1 MLAAATS
8 GCPGPAAARGTELK
22 VAGPGEAA
30 MKPSSEEE
38 EEAVRGVGPWN
49 ECFEVAVQLA
59 LRAGQVSTVATS
71 SPEAPPRWA
80 AWACCRR
87 VGGCGA
93 SCKDRACVVSG
104 AHLVLTLHPPAG
116 GGGELGEHGVTTMAR
131 RRAQPSGK
139 REGRVPRL
147 AKEWPTAGYLTLAF
161 ESPGKQTSL
170 PG

>member
-38 EEAVRGVGPWN
+38 EEAVRGVGPWD

-71 SPEAPPRWA
+71 SPLDGQRGRAA
-80 AWACCRR
+80 GAWA
-87 VGGCGA
+87 GA
-93 SCKDRACVVSG
+93 EQVARTG
-104 AHLVLTLHPPAG
+104 PVLFLGRTL
-116 GGGELGEHGVTTMAR
+116 
-131 RRAQPSGK
+131 
-139 REGRVPRL
+139 
-147 AKEWPTAGYLTLAF
+147 F
-161 ESPGKQTSL
+161 
-170 PG
+170 